1 MCSFS
6 EFDIVINGDAMD
18 MMDQSNA
25 KIEFIPFFQTTNR
38 VHTPRANIFCF
49 KANKN
54 LNFCRV
60 FVAEME
66 CRGVISIEGIVDVK
80 GLLWMEEF
88 GWMEQRCESSEWG

>member
-66 CRGVISIEGIVDVK
+66 CRGVISIEGIVEV
-80 GLLWMEEF
+80 LWGQMLMILF
-88 GWMEQRCESSEWG
+88 VNNTI